1 MRPALG
7 LQAAASIHFSDWG
20 GGGGGGK
27 KLEKLQK
34 FSARRIKIVY
44 V

>member
-1 MRPALG
+1 MRLLWACK
-7 LQAAASIHFSDWG
+7 QRRRSIFRIG
-20 GGGGGGK
+20 GGGGGGGQ